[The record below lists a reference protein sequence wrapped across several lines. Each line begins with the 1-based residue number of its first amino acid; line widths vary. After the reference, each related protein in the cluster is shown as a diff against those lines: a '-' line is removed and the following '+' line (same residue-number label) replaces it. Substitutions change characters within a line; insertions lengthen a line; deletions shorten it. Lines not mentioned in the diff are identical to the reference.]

1 MLKILNLEAGYG
13 ALRVLKGISLHVSPG
28 EAVAV
33 IGANGAGKTTLL
45 KTIAGILK
53 ARSGE
58 VEFDKRKIHNDPAE
72 RIVRQGC
79 CLVPEGRHIFS
90 TLTVKENLILGAFC
104 VARASRPW
112 RARPRWPRH
121 DDGKSVNATLA
132 QVYEL
137 FGILKERASQIAG
150 TLSGGQQQMLAIGR
164 ALMSRPRLLMM
175 DEPSLGV
182 APLVVKDIY
191 RTIVN
196 LKRSGLTILL
206 VEQNARAALA
216 VADRGYVIE
225 TGQIVLQGTARQL
238 CDSPEVQRA
247 YLGKEYRSIDE

>member
-13 ALRVLKGISLHVSPG
+13 ALRVLKGISLHVAPG

-53 ARSGE
+53 ARSGQI
-58 VEFDKRKIHNDPAE
+58 EFDKHQIHGAPSE
-72 RIVRQGC
+72 RIVGLGC
-79 CLVPEGRHIFS
+79 CLVPEGRHVFG
-90 TLTVKENLILGAFC
+90 TMTVRENLLLGAF
-104 VARASRPW
+104 SR
-112 RARPRWPRH
+112 RRR
-121 DDGKSVNATLA
+121 DNGQSIQESLE
-132 QVYEL
+132 QVYGL
-137 FGILKERASQIAG
+137 FGILQERAGQLAG

-164 ALMSRPRLLMM
+164 ALMAKPRLLMM

-182 APLVVKDIY
+182 APLVVRDIY
-191 RTIVN
+191 KTIAA
-196 LKRSGLTILL
+196 LKREGMTILL

-225 TGQIVLQGTARQL
+225 TGQIVLQGPSRQL
-238 CDSPEVQRA
+238 SDNPEVQRA
-247 YLGKEYRSIDE
+247 YLGKEYRRIDE

>member
-1 MLKILNLEAGYG
+1 MLRIRNLDAGYG
-13 ALRVLKGISLHVSPG
+13 PLRVLKGISLHVSPG

-45 KTIAGILK
+45 KTIAGVLK

-58 VEFDKRKIHNDPAE
+58 VEFDKRNILGRRAEKI
-72 RIVRQGC
+72 VGLGC
-79 CLVPEGRHIFS
+79 CLVPEGRHVFA
-90 TLTVKENLILGAFC
+90 TMTVRENLLLGAFC
-104 VARASRPW
+104 RRRTNKGNDLDES
-112 RARPRWPRH
+112 
-121 DDGKSVNATLA
+121 LE
-132 QVYEL
+132 QVYNL
-137 FGILKERASQIAG
+137 FGILKERSSQLAG

-182 APLVVKDIY
+182 APLVVRDIY
-191 RTIVN
+191 ETIVT
-196 LKRSGLTILL
+196 LKRNGLTILL

-225 TGQIVLQGTARQL
+225 TGQIVLQGPSRQL
-238 CDSPEVQRA
+238 SDNPEVQRA